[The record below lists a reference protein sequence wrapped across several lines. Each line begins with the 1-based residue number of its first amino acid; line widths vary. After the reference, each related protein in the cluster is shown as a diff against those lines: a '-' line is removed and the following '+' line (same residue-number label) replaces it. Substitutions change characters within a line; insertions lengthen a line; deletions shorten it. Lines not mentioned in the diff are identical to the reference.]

1 MRILSFIGS
10 SLAMLAF
17 CFLTLTLMPAE
28 VRANNHERCETTSSG
43 ATECTEILTDG
54 EIVAI
59 AAGAVTVVVVVV
71 VAFGAWL
78 FSSDSDDADDADDKK
93 KSFQFKELEAEGY
106 MPARSWFGLKQNLTE
121 SVQVSLGGFWLKD
134 NSINSIATLIP
145 SHANLGTDFSMAYA
159 TPRFGSLT
167 LTGAMYSRGD
177 DQNSSFEVHH
187 SVGEAESEWDMV
199 ASLRWRK
206 RW

>member
-17 CFLTLTLMPAE
+17 CFLTSTLMPAE
-28 VRANNHERCETTSSG
+28 VKANDDARY
-43 ATECTEILTDG
+43 A
-54 EIVAI
+54 AI
-59 AAGAVTVVVVVV
+59 SAGVG
-71 VAFGAWL
+71 FGLVLPL
-78 FSSDSDDADDADDKK
+78 FFLWGLASLSSSDSDDKK

-106 MPARSWFGLKQNLTE
+106 MPARSWFGLKQNLME

-134 NSINSIATLIP
+134 NSINSIATLLP
-145 SHANLGTDFSMAYA
+145 SQDNLGTDFSMAYA

-167 LTGAMYSRGD
+167 LTSAVYYRGD
-177 DQNSSFEVHH
+177 QNPSFGARH

-199 ASLRWRK
+199 AGLRWRK